1 MRPAWIVLG
10 LLAITLLAGCGDKP
24 APDVAPDEACT
35 LEPALCDPDN
45 YLATHHCIA
54 NDVRPRVY
62 APDTGGPDVPAKPWV
77 QGDWWSYDVRA
88 DDRSFASTLVYYDD
102 ADVAGGIAQHYL
114 VGAASQQE
122 AFDHALFSVNPMLGR
137 IHRALYSPHE
147 SGLHADMFAFPLCE
161 GSTWTTGFYDTTF
174 EMTAH
179 RATVPLPG
187 GAVDAL
193 GFRIDGE
200 SMDGSTLTLHYSPVA
215 NWFTT
220 LDLQRADG
228 VQVSMDLTGSGSGR
242 QGTYYFLRAQQD
254 EVLDVAKVG
263 SNGAVVGRTD
273 GGEGPYQS
281 IGVWMD
287 VQRSAGSGKVEVHL
301 RDPTGLS
308 RVCVGIAG
316 TGPVGQTNCLT
327 NPLKVAVPYAAGD
340 WSVTVEKQLGD
351 FQTQATGEVRVVSI
365 YDRSGTV

>member
-1 MRPAWIVLG
+1 MAG
-10 LLAITLLAGCGDKP
+10 TFLAGCSDKP
-24 APDVAPDEACT
+24 APDVTPDDSCT
-35 LEPALCDPDN
+35 LEPALCDPEN
-45 YLATHHCIA
+45 YLATHYCLV

-62 APDTGGPDVPAKPWV
+62 APDTGGPDAPADPWT
-77 QGDWWSYDVRA
+77 QGDYWTYHVQA
-88 DDRSFASTLVYYDD
+88 GERSFVSTLVYYDD
-102 ADVAGGIAQHYL
+102 ADIAQGIPQHYL
-114 VGAASQQE
+114 VGSASADE
-122 AFDHALFSVNPMLGR
+122 AFDHALFSINPMLGR

-147 SGLHADMFAFPLCE
+147 AGLHADMFSFPLCE

-179 RATVPLPG
+179 RATVQLPG
-187 GAVDAL
+187 GAKDAL
-193 GFRIDGE
+193 GFRIDGT
-200 SMDGSTLTLHYSPVA
+200 SVDGSTLTLHYSPVA

-220 LDLQRADG
+220 LHLRRADG
-228 VQVSMDLTGSGSGR
+228 LRVSMDLTDSGSGK
-242 QGTYYFLRAQQD
+242 QGTYYFLRAQND
-254 EVLDVAKVG
+254 ELLDVAKITN
-263 SNGAVVGRTD
+263 NGAVVGRED

-308 RVCVGIAG
+308 RACVGIAG
-316 TGPVGQTNCLT
+316 AGPVGQTNCFT

-340 WSVTVEKQLGD
+340 WTVTVEKEPLD
-351 FQTQATGEVRVVSI
+351 FQTQATGEVRLVSI